1 MKTDKTS
8 VQLIDDVSTYTGE
21 VSFRLRYTNKGK
33 ILKNIKL
40 PFTAPAK
47 INKKDVKAVMTNP
60 FYKKAMDALIE
71 AKKELGQDIKP
82 INKPN
87 DFIGWGEYEAS
98 LIQNER
104 SRQKMLL
111 IFTKLKAFTSRVKV
125 NFDEI
130 DFTFCMNFQTY
141 LHKNIKG
148 RNHAAE
154 LFRKYMMHTRRAK
167 KQGLITIDLSGIK
180 RIQIQ
185 PCYKVGVTLT
195 ESETNILFN
204 TPCPDRQTEVISK
217 LQYYTGGQRISDIL
231 ALTWDMIEKQGDHY
245 TIPVL
250 VQEKTSNKVYDIIL
264 SADLVNSIK
273 GERKGK
279 VIKGSFDWKEHNNIL
294 DKWVELAEIDK
305 KIRSHCFRRTAATH
319 LFRNGVN
326 IVTIAKV
333 LGHCSKSGI
342 PNPMQTMQYIGV
354 QPDDM
359 KPVFTAL
366 QGITQTKVKRV
377 A

>member
-1 MKTDKTS
+1 MKTDKIS
-8 VQLIDDVSTYTGE
+8 VQLIDDVSAYTGE
-21 VSFRLRYTNKGK
+21 VSFRLRYTSKGK
-33 ILKNIKL
+33 VLKNVKL

-47 INKKDVKAVMTNP
+47 INKKDVKAVMTDP
-60 FYKKAMDALIE
+60 YYKKAMNALID
-71 AKKELGQDIKP
+71 AKKEAGQDIRLC
-82 INKPN
+82 NKPN

-111 IFTKLKAFTSRVKV
+111 IFKKLMAFAGRDKV
-125 NFDEI
+125 HFDEI
-130 DFTFCMNFQTY
+130 DFNFCMSFQNY

-154 LFRKYMMHTRRAK
+154 IFRKYMMHTRRAK

-180 RIQIQ
+180 RIQIH

-195 ESETNILFN
+195 ESETHILFN
-204 TPCPDRQTEVISK
+204 TPCPNHQTEAISK

-231 ALTWDMIEKQGDHY
+231 ALTWEMIEKQGDRY
-245 TIPVL
+245 IIPVL
-250 VQEKTSNKVYDIIL
+250 VQEKTGNKVYDIIL

-273 GERKGK
+273 GERNGK
-279 VIKGSFDWKEHNNIL
+279 VIKGYFDWKNHNDVL
-294 DKWVELAEIDK
+294 DKWAEKAEIKK
-305 KIRSHCFRRTAATH
+305 KIRSHCFRRTVATH
-319 LFRNGVN
+319 LFRNGVT

-366 QGITQTKVKRV
+366 QGIAQPKVKRV